1 MVSSAASDRPGRT
14 RTGPQVGL
22 TRAGSVIY
30 AAIEPTGGALAPS
43 ERPASGGEGRR
54 LADTVIEIREPGKA
68 PIRIGLVDTL
78 EVGRDCSGL
87 NVADLQVSRRHVAL
101 SAVPAGLGVCDLGST
116 NGTFVNGERIIAPT
130 VIGRGDVLR
139 LGQTEIR
146 ILAIIDARLP
156 SDVSETSRFLTPTGA
171 AGGDTAGTART
182 GPAGPGSTEPSPGR
196 PAVERLAH
204 DSWTERWAFQH
215 HTAPD
220 GTITIVFSDIE
231 DSSSLVERLG
241 DRQWLELLGEHH
253 AVVREQVLRHGGYEV
268 KSQGDGFM
276 LAFPS
281 ALRALLCAIDIQ
293 RRTALGIPSS
303 PAVSLRVRIA
313 AHTGEVI
320 RTADDFFGRHVVL
333 AARLAGHA
341 AGGETLVSD
350 LTRELVAGADGLR
363 FGPPRDLVLRGLSG
377 IHRAYPLLWEE

>member
-1 MVSSAASDRPGRT
+1 M
-14 RTGPQVGL
+14 
-22 TRAGSVIY
+22 
-30 AAIEPTGGALAPS
+30 E
-43 ERPASGGEGRR
+43 
-54 LADTVIEIREPGKA
+54 
-68 PIRIGLVDTL
+68 TL

-87 NVADLQVSRRHVAL
+87 NVGDSQVSRRHVAL
-101 SAVPAGLGVCDLGST
+101 SALPAGLGVCDLGST
-116 NGTFVNGERIIAPT
+116 NGTFVNGERIAAPT
-130 VIGRGDVLR
+130 VIGRGDILR

-146 ILAIIDARLP
+146 VLAILDARLP
-156 SDVSETSRFLTPTGA
+156 SDVSETSRFLDPASAVEEAAGPPPATGRPTGSIEP
-171 AGGDTAGTART
+171 
-182 GPAGPGSTEPSPGR
+182 PAWR
-196 PAVERLAH
+196 HAVERLAH
-204 DSWTERWAFQH
+204 GSGDQRWAFQH

-231 DSSSLVERLG
+231 NSSSLVERLG
-241 DRQWLELLGEHH
+241 DRHWLEVLGEHH

-293 RRTALGIPSS
+293 RRTRLGIASS

-313 AHTGEVI
+313 VHTGEVI

-350 LTRELVAGADGLR
+350 LTRELVAGSDGLH
-363 FGPPRDLVLRGLSG
+363 FGPPRELVLRGLSG